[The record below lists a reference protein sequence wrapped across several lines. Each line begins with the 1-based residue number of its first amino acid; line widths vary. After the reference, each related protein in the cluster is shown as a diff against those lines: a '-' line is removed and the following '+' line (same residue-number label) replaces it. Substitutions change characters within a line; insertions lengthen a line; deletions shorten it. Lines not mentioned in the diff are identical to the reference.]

1 MTFLM
6 LLSIIV
12 LSMLMIPLFT
22 SRVVRCMLCGNN
34 WIWLLNL
41 NLTYEAVWIRVWCD
55 LLFSMLGKLS
65 LFCLIAL
72 ITGAIDVKLNPAV
85 PEEKSSWSCGDLISL
100 LERIGGLT
108 LSLLLKI
115 PSRNWELFVSPFLD
129 VNRRSVST
137 ILFLTL
143 VDSEILCRQIAFLW
157 LMI

>member
-6 LLSIIV
+6 LLSVIV

-22 SRVVRCMLCGNN
+22 SRVIRCMLCGNN

-41 NLTYEAVWIRVWCD
+41 NLTYEAVWIRVWFD

-72 ITGAIDVKLNPAV
+72 ITGAIDVKLNPTV
-85 PEEKSSWSCGDLISL
+85 PEEKSSWSCGDFISR

-108 LSLLLKI
+108 LPLLLKI
-115 PSRNWELFVSPFLD
+115 PPRNWELFVSPFLD

-143 VDSEILCRQIAFLW
+143 VDSGILCRQIAFLW

>member
-1 MTFLM
+1 MTFPM
-6 LLSIIV
+6 LLSVIV

-72 ITGAIDVKLNPAV
+72 ITGAIDVKLNPTV
-85 PEEKSSWSCGDLISL
+85 PEEKSSWSCGDFISL